1 MAVPL
6 LDIPR
11 HNRPYF
17 DRMKAAFDS
26 FIESGQY
33 IGGDHVAGFE
43 AELADYLGVSD
54 CIAVSSGTDAL
65 LLALMALDLQPG
77 DEVLCPSFT
86 FFATAG
92 TVSRLGAIPVFVDI
106 LPGSF
111 NMDPSDLEAKITP
124 KTRAIIPVHLFG
136 QCADMDAI
144 QRIACSHDLLIIE
157 DCAQAIGA
165 TFKGKK
171 AGTFGIFGSF
181 SFYPTKNLSGFG
193 DGGFLCTQNAEFAQK
208 ARILRIHGM
217 DPVYYHHM
225 VGGNFRFDPVQ
236 GMLLRIK
243 LPDIDAQNQQRDAN
257 ARHYH
262 QYLGNH
268 AQVATTFDAADA
280 STRIILPETHPNN
293 QHTWHQF
300 TIRVT
305 QPGER
310 DQLLKWLRDRQ
321 IGCGVYY
328 PLGLHQ
334 QACFRS
340 VVPENSSLPA
350 TETACSQVISL
361 PVFPELTQSELD
373 EVCEAVLSYLNT

>member
-17 DRMKAAFDS
+17 DRMKKAFDS

-33 IGGDHVAGFE
+33 IGGDHVTGFE
-43 AELADYLGVSD
+43 AELADYLGVSE

-92 TVSRLGAIPVFVDI
+92 TVSRLGATPVFVDI
-106 LPGSF
+106 LPGTF
-111 NMDPSDLEAKITP
+111 NIDPSDLEAKVTE

-144 QRIACSHDLLIIE
+144 QRIACSHELPIIE

-171 AGTFGIFGSF
+171 AGTLGAFGSF

-193 DGGFLCTQNAEFAQK
+193 DGGFLCTDNPELAKK

-217 DPVYYHHM
+217 DPVYYHHT

-257 ARHYH
+257 AKHYH
-262 QYLGNH
+262 QRLGTH
-268 AQVATTFDAADA
+268 AQIATSFDAADA
-280 STRIILPETHPNN
+280 TTRIILPETSQNN

-310 DQLLKWLRDRQ
+310 DQLLQWLRDRQ

-340 VVPENSSLPA
+340 VVPDGTCLPA
-350 TETACSQVISL
+350 TEAACAQVISL
-361 PVFPELTQSELD
+361 PIFPELTQTELN
-373 EVCEAVLSYLNT
+373 EVCDAVLGYLNT

>member
-6 LDIPR
+6 LDISK

-17 DRMKAAFDS
+17 EKMKAAFDT
-26 FIESGQY
+26 FIESGQF
-33 IGGDHVAGFE
+33 IGGHNVTGFE
-43 AELADYLGVSD
+43 EELADYLGVKE

-65 LLALMALDLQPG
+65 LLGLMTLGIEPG

-92 TVSRLGAIPVFVDI
+92 TVFRLGAKPVFVDLI
-106 LPGSF
+106 PGDF
-111 NMDPSDLEAKITP
+111 NIDPVDLEAKITD
-124 KTRAIIPVHLFG
+124 KTKAIIPVHIFG
-136 QCADMDAI
+136 QCANMD
-144 QRIACSHDLLIIE
+144 RIMDIAQKRNIPVLE

-171 AGTFGIFGSF
+171 AGTFGAWGCF

-193 DGGFLCTQNAEFAQK
+193 DGGFLSTNDSELAEK

-243 LPDIDAQNQQRDAN
+243 LPDIDAQNEQRDAN
-257 ARHYH
+257 ANHYRNRLSGH
-262 QYLGNH
+262 VAVALSD
-268 AQVATTFDAADA
+268 AETTATT
-280 STRIILPETHPNN
+280 RVILPKTN
-293 QHTWHQF
+293 QHNGHTWHQF

-310 DQLLKWLRDRQ
+310 DRLVQWLRDHQ

-334 QACFRS
+334 QECFKS
-340 VVPENSSLPA
+340 VVTENHSLPK
-350 TETACSQVISL
+350 TETACEQVISL
-361 PVFPELTQSELD
+361 PIFPELNPEQLD
-373 EVCEAVLSYLNT
+373 EVCDTILSYLDS

>member
-1 MAVPL
+1 MSVPL
-6 LDIPR
+6 LDIAN

-17 DRMKAAFDS
+17 EKMKEAFDH
-26 FIESGQY
+26 FIESGQF
-33 IGGDHVAGFE
+33 IGGDNVTGFE
-43 AELADYLGVSD
+43 AELATYLGVSD

-65 LLALMALDLQPG
+65 LLGLMALDIKAG
-77 DEVLCPSFT
+77 DEVICPSFT

-92 TVSRLGAIPVFVDI
+92 TVFRLGAKPIFVDLI
-106 LPGSF
+106 PGSF
-111 NMDPSDLEAKITP
+111 NIDPVDLESKISD
-124 KTRAIIPVHLFG
+124 KTKAIIPVHIFG
-136 QCADMDAI
+136 QCVDLGSVMAIADKHNIPVM
-144 QRIACSHDLLIIE
+144 E

-165 TFKGKK
+165 TYKGKK
-171 AGTFGIFGSF
+171 AGTFGAFGAF

-193 DGGFLCTQNAEFAQK
+193 DGGFLCTNDAELAKK

-243 LPDIDAQNQQRDAN
+243 LPDIDSQNLQRDKNAN
-257 ARHYH
+257 HYRSKMGSH
-262 QYLGNH
+262 D
-268 AQVATTFDAADA
+268 QVALSYGEANEK
-280 STRIILPETHPNN
+280 TRIILPETSEHN

-310 DQLLKWLRDRQ
+310 DKLVQWLRDHQ

-334 QACFRS
+334 QECFKS
-340 VVPENSSLPA
+340 VVPESNSLPH
-350 TETACSQVISL
+350 TETASEQVISL
-361 PVFPELTQSELD
+361 PIFPELTETQLD
-373 EVCEAVLSYLNT
+373 EVCDVILAFLNA

>member
-6 LDIPR
+6 LDIAN
-11 HNRPYF
+11 HNRPYLAK
-17 DRMKAAFDS
+17 MKAAFDT

-33 IGGDHVAGFE
+33 IGGENVTGFE
-43 AELADYLGVSD
+43 AELATYLGVSD

-65 LLALMALDLQPG
+65 LLALMALDIKPG

-92 TVSRLGAIPVFVDI
+92 TVSRLGAKPVFVDI
-106 LPGSF
+106 EMGSL
-111 NMDPSDLEAKITP
+111 NIDPIELEAKITT
-124 KTRAIIPVHLFG
+124 KTKAIIPVHIFG
-136 QCADMDAI
+136 QCANMDSIMDAANRHSI
-144 QRIACSHDLLIIE
+144 PVIE

-165 TFKGKK
+165 TYKGKK
-171 AGTFGIFGSF
+171 AGTFGAFGSF

-193 DGGFLCTQNAEFAQK
+193 DGGFLCTNNADLAKK

-243 LPDIDAQNQQRDAN
+243 LPDIDSQNEQRDRNANHYRQRLGSHNAVALSEAN
-257 ARHYH
+257 A
-262 QYLGNH
+262 
-268 AQVATTFDAADA
+268 TS
-280 STRIILPETHPNN
+280 STRIILPETSPKNV
-293 QHTWHQF
+293 HTWHQF
-300 TIRVT
+300 TIRVP
-305 QPGER
+305 QAGER
-310 DQLLKWLRDRQ
+310 DKLLQWLRDHK

-334 QACFRS
+334 QVCFQS
-340 VVPENSSLPA
+340 IVPEENSLPN
-350 TETACSQVISL
+350 TEAACLQVISL
-361 PVFPELTQSELD
+361 PIFPELSTSQLD
-373 EVCEAVLSYLNT
+373 EVCDVILGYLNA